1 MYGIITQT
9 KQFVIDNIKD
19 SSGESRKGLLTFKK
33 KTNAVTEAEQLN
45 ELRKRMKISQCYS
58 VQKITP
64 EDVSESGIIIDG
76 TWKSKL

>member
-19 SSGESRKGLLTFKK
+19 SSGDPRKGLLAFKK

-45 ELRKRMKISQCYS
+45 ELRKQMKISQCYS
-58 VQKITP
+58 VQKIIP
-64 EDVSESGIIIDG
+64 EDVPESGIIIDG
-76 TWKSKL
+76 TWKAKL

>member
-1 MYGIITQT
+1 MYGIITET
-9 KQFVIDNIKD
+9 KQFVMDNIKD
-19 SSGESRKGLLTFKK
+19 SSGEARKGLLLFKK

-76 TWKSKL
+76 VWKAKL